1 MKAFAYYNPKDIAD
15 AVGVLGA
22 REGGSF
28 AIAGGTDLLGEIKNG
43 YVAPER
49 VVNLKAIKGLDR
61 ISSGGSGLKLGPLVK
76 LSTIAA
82 DRKIRKDYPALAQS
96 AESVGSPQLRNMGT
110 LGGNICQRPRC
121 WYYRGEEY
129 NCIRKGGG
137 TCFAVGGRNKY
148 HCIIEGGPCF
158 IVHPSDVAVALR
170 ALDASVTVQGAK
182 GSREVK
188 LDDFFVLPTMDSLVE
203 NILKPGELITEVKV
217 PRPVAGSG
225 NCYLKFKERG
235 SRDFA
240 LVSAGV
246 VIAMNGDTC
255 TKASIVLGGVS
266 PAPFRAVA
274 AEAELAGKRLTA
286 ASLKTACDAALADAD
301 PLDENAYKI
310 DLTATMIKRA
320 VLRASGVDI

>member
-1 MKAFAYYNPKDIAD
+1 MKAFAYYNPKDIDD
-15 AVGVLGA
+15 ALSVLGNS
-22 REGGSF
+22 GGSL
-28 AIAGGTDLLGEIKNG
+28 AIAGGTDLLGEMKNG

-49 VVNLKAIKGLDR
+49 VVNLKALKGLDR
-61 ISSGGSGLKLGPLVK
+61 IRSGGDGLKLGPLVK

-82 DRKIRKDYPALAQS
+82 DKNIRKDYAALAQA

-110 LGGNICQRPRC
+110 LAGNICQRPRC

-137 TCFAVGGRNKY
+137 TCFAVSGRSKY

-158 IVHPSDVAVALR
+158 IVHPSDTAVALR
-170 ALDASVTVQGAK
+170 AMDASVTIQGKK
-182 GSREVK
+182 GSRDVK
-188 LDDFFVLPTMDSLVE
+188 LDDFFVLPTVDSMVE
-203 NILKPGELITEVKV
+203 NILKPGELITGVKV
-217 PRPVAGSG
+217 PKPPVGSG
-225 NCYLKFKERG
+225 SCYIKFKERG

-246 VIAMNGDTC
+246 VMVMSGDTC

-266 PAPFRAVA
+266 PAPFRASA
-274 AEAELAGKRLTA
+274 AEAELTGKRLTA
-286 ASLKTACDAALADAD
+286 SSLKAACSAALADAD
-301 PLDENAYKI
+301 PLDENAFKI
-310 DLTATMIKRA
+310 DLAVTMIKRA

>member
-1 MKAFAYYNPKDIAD
+1 MKAFAYYNPKDIGD
-15 AVGVLGA
+15 AVSALGS
-22 REGGSF
+22 RDGGSL

-61 ISSGGSGLKLGPLVK
+61 IRSGGSGLRLGPLVK
-76 LSTIAA
+76 LSAIAA
-82 DRKIRKDYPALAQS
+82 DKKIRKDYPALAQA

-129 NCIRKGGG
+129 DCIRKGGG

-182 GSREVK
+182 GSRDVS
-188 LDDFFVLPTMDSLVE
+188 LDEFFVLPTVDSMVE
-203 NILKPGELITEVKV
+203 NILKPGEIITEVKV
-217 PRPVAGSG
+217 PKPSAEAGS
-225 NCYLKFKERG
+225 CFMKFKERG

-255 TKASIVLGGVS
+255 TTASIVLGGVS
-266 PAPFRAVA
+266 PAPFRAVG
-274 AEAELAGKRLTA
+274 AEAELTGKRLTA
-286 ASLKTACDAALADAD
+286 ASLGAACDAALADAD

-310 DLTATMIKRA
+310 DLAATMIKRA